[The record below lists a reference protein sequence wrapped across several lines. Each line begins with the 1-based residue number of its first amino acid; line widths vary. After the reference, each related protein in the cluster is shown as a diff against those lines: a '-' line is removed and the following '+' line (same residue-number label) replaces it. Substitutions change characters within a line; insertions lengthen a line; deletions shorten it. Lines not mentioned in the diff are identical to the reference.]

1 MKIIKYKLEL
11 IEDQTIDVPAGSVIL
26 DIQLQ
31 YANDVVMWVQG
42 DESQPTTARHIKM
55 YEDDEDAAGTIKYI
69 TTVQTQLV
77 KNTYHF
83 FEKV

>member
-11 IEDQTIDVPAGSVIL
+11 IEDQIIDVPAGSVIL

-31 YANDVVMWVQG
+31 HADDVVMWVWG
-42 DESQPTTARHIKM
+42 DETQPLVSRQLKAA
-55 YEDDEDAAGTIKYI
+55 EDDGEVSGKITYI
-69 TTVQTQLV
+69 ATVQTHLV